1 MLQSISAK
9 GKSRA
14 MFVKLDSECQLGTF
28 SISTKVQTQMVL
40 ARMANL
46 LFFFFLPLAFSDF

>member
-1 MLQSISAK
+1 
-9 GKSRA
+9 